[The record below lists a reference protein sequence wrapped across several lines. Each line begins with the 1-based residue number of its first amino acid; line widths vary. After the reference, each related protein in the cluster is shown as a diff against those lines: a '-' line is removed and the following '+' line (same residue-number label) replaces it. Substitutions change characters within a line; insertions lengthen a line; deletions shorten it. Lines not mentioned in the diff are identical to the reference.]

1 MSKDYNYVTNKEKQL
16 QYSAQVINDLYLTS
30 EQVRKKMQE
39 LNKKRPEEIQKE
51 YEYILQL
58 SRKQDKTQK

>member
-1 MSKDYNYVTNKEKQL
+1 MEKNYNYITNKEKQAA
-16 QYSAQVINDLYLTS
+16 YSTRVIDDLYSNS
-30 EQVRKKMQE
+30 EQVRKKMEE
-39 LNKKRPEEIQKE
+39 LNRRKPEEIKKE

>member
-1 MSKDYNYVTNKEKQL
+1 MEKNYNYVTNKEKQV

-51 YEYILQL
+51 YGYCLQL
-58 SRKQDKTQK
+58 SKQKQKNQK